1 MKGVYVMKQRSIPVC
16 IILSLVTCGL
26 YSLYWMV
33 VMTDDVN
40 RLSGRQR
47 PSGGTALLLSIVTC
61 GIYSIYWAYQM
72 GEALYSA
79 KTQRGIA
86 GSSNGVLYLIL
97 EIVFA
102 IAGWC
107 LIQDE
112 INKLIVTTGNGNNG
126 NGIY

>member
-1 MKGVYVMKQRSIPVC
+1 MFMKQRSVPVC
-16 IILSLVTCGL
+16 IILSLITCGI

-47 PSGGTALLLSIVTC
+47 PSGGTALLLTIVTC
-61 GIYSIYWAYQM
+61 GIYGIYWAYQM
-72 GEALYSA
+72 GEALYNA
-79 KTQRGIA
+79 KAQRGIP

-107 LIQDE
+107 LMQDE
-112 INKLIVTTGNGNNG
+112 INKLIVASGNGNYG
-126 NGIY
+126 NGTY